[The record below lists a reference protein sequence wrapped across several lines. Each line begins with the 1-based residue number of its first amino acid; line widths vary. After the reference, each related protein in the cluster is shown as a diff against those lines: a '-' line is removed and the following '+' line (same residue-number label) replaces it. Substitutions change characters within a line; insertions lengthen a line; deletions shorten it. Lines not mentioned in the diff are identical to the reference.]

1 MRTVLGLI
9 GSPRRLGNSEV
20 LVKEIAARIEPAVDL
35 QLVRLTDLTIKPC
48 RGCYQCLEKGGECV
62 IKDDVPLIFDA
73 LCRADGVILAAP
85 TYFLGAYGVVKT
97 LVDRSNMLLPRAE
110 ETDGKPA
117 VVLTL
122 AGVPGRDGR
131 APADL
136 HGAALTLGLTIK
148 AQRTFWAALPG
159 EVFLAGA
166 NLDAAQEMARA
177 LFGPVAEPAA
187 APGTCPVCG
196 ANAFAFIDDKVK
208 CLVCQ
213 GRGPLEMTA
222 DGPRLLIEADKDRF
236 LAGKEWRL
244 HHAEWLRGMK
254 SRFMEHKKELKEIVL
269 AYRQQGQWLG
279 KPDQ

>member
-35 QLVRLTDLTIKPC
+35 QLVRLTDLDLKPC

-62 IKDDVPLIFDA
+62 IKDDVGQVFDA

-117 VVLTL
+117 LVLTL
-122 AGVPGRDGR
+122 AGVTGRDGR

-136 HGAALTLGLTIK
+136 CGAALTLGLTIK
-148 AQRTFWAALPG
+148 AQRTVFAALPG
-159 EVFLAGA
+159 EVFLAGQ

-177 LFGPVAEPAA
+177 LFEPTAEPAA
-187 APGTCPVCG
+187 ALGTCPVCG
-196 ANAFAFIDDKVK
+196 ANAFAFIEAGVK

-213 GRGPLEMTA
+213 GRGQLEMTA
-222 DGPRLLIEADKDRF
+222 DGPRLSIEADAEGF
-236 LAGKEWRL
+236 LSGKEWRL
-244 HHAEWLRGMK
+244 RHADWLLGMK
-254 SRFMEHKKELKEIVL
+254 ARFMEHKKELKEIVL
-269 AYRQQGQWLG
+269 EYRHQGQWLG
-279 KPDQ
+279 KQDQ